1 MARELLQRAAAEQLG
16 HAVAIR
22 HAPGH
27 APAVKGAAVSLSR
40 ADDVAM
46 CVVGRCAAIGIDVER
61 MKPWH
66 ELRDMAALI
75 DEAPPADADE
85 LLRVWTRKEAL
96 AKAMGVGLPDDV
108 RSLRVPREVLGIGQW
123 RRVDGWLWVGCPCE
137 DGCVAS
143 LVVRSEQV
151 HGEGVFDYLEPALS
165 EDDARA
171 WSLMLPI

>member
-1 MARELLQRAAAEQLG
+1 
-16 HAVAIR
+16 
-22 HAPGH
+22 
-27 APAVKGAAVSLSR
+27 
-40 ADDVAM
+40 M
-46 CVVGRCAAIGIDVER
+46 CVVGRCAALGIDVER
-61 MKPWH
+61 LKPWH
-66 ELRDMAALI
+66 ELRDMASMI
-75 DEAPPADADE
+75 DDVPPADANE

-108 RSLRVPREVLGIGQW
+108 RSLRVPREVLDIGQW
-123 RRVDGWLWVGCPCE
+123 RRVDGWMWIGCPCE

-151 HGEGVFDYLEPALS
+151 DDEGVFDYLKLGLS